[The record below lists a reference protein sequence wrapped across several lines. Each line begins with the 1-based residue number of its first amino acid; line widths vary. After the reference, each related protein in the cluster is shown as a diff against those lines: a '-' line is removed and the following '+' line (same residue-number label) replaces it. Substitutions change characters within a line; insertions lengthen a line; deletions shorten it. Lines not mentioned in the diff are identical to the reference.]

1 MKTREPDYIFL
12 TVPNSWSVYKVK
24 KIALS
29 TTAVENLAFPSA
41 VILDALVKSGLAEVV
56 QNSQIIEMDNIS
68 EIEIDEDSFTLGDDD
83 ENELID

>member
-29 TTAVENLAFPSA
+29 TTSVENLTFPSA
-41 VILDALVKSGLAEVV
+41 VILDALVKSGLAEIV
-56 QNSQIIEMDNIS
+56 QNSQIIETDNIS

-83 ENELID
+83 EDEFVN